1 MYIINQSS
9 LDLWVDIYLV
19 LQFIQAVIKIPSTVF
34 GMHPTF
40 HDVQIDK
47 QIRSTQLLLLLL

>member
-1 MYIINQSS
+1 MGI
-9 LDLWVDIYLV
+9 DIYLV